1 MRVKSLGVLVAFGA
15 LLLAA
20 VPAFAHHSFAAEFDG
35 SKEFVVKGV
44 LTKVLWT
51 NPHVYFFMDVTE
63 PGGKVVEYSF
73 QGGPPSML
81 HRVGVGKEDFKVGD
95 TVTMTA
101 APAKDGTKTL
111 GWMKMIK
118 YSDGHVFVY
127 RDGSE

>member
-1 MRVKSLGVLVAFGA
+1 MKAKSISGLLVLGA

-20 VPAFAHHSFAAEFDG
+20 IPAFAHHSFAAEFDG

-51 NPHVYFFMDVTE
+51 NPHVYFFMDVTQSD
-63 PGGKVVEYSF
+63 GKVVEYSF
-73 QGGPPSML
+73 QSGPPSTL
-81 HRVGVGKEDFKVGD
+81 HRVGVGKADFKVGD

-101 APAKDGTKTL
+101 APAKDGTKNL

>member
-1 MRVKSLGVLVAFGA
+1 MRNKLFSGLIAVAA
-15 LLLAA
+15 LLLVS
-20 VPAFAHHSFAAEFDG
+20 VPVFAHHSFAAEFDG

-51 NPHVYFFMDVTE
+51 NPHVYFFMDVTD

-73 QGGPPSML
+73 QSGPPGML
-81 HRVGVGKEDFKVGD
+81 HRVGVGKADFKVGD

-101 APAKDGTKTL
+101 APAKDGTKNL

>member
-1 MRVKSLGVLVAFGA
+1 MRVKLIGALVAFGA

-35 SKEFVVKGV
+35 SREFVVKGV

-51 NPHVYFFMDVTE
+51 NPHVYIFMDVTE
-63 PGGKVVEYSF
+63 SSGKVVEYSF
-73 QGGPPSML
+73 QSGPPSML

-101 APAKDGTKTL
+101 APAKDGTKTI

>member
-1 MRVKSLGVLVAFGA
+1 MRVKRLGVLVALGA

-20 VPAFAHHSFAAEFDG
+20 LPAFAHHSFAAEFDG

-51 NPHVYFFMDVTE
+51 NPHVYLFMDVTE
-63 PGGKVVEYSF
+63 PDGKVVEYSF
-73 QGGPPSML
+73 QSGPPSML

-95 TVTMTA
+95 TITMTA

>member
-1 MRVKSLGVLVAFGA
+1 MRVKLIGALVAFGA

-35 SKEFVVKGV
+35 SREFVVKGV

-51 NPHVYFFMDVTE
+51 NPHVYIFMDVTE
-63 PGGKVVEYSF
+63 SSGKVVEYSF
-73 QGGPPSML
+73 QSGPPSML
-81 HRVGVGKEDFKVGD
+81 HRVGVGKEDFKVGA

-101 APAKDGTKTL
+101 APAKDGTKTI

>member
-1 MRVKSLGVLVAFGA
+1 MNSKTWRGFVAA
-15 LLLAA
+15 AILLIASA
-20 VPAFAHHSFAAEFDG
+20 PAFAHHSFSAEFDG
-35 SKEFVVKGV
+35 SKEFIVKGV

-51 NPHVYFFMDVTE
+51 NPHIYIFMDVTE
-63 PGGKVVEYSF
+63 QDGKVQQYAFES
-73 QGGPPSML
+73 GPPSVL
-81 HRVGVGKEDFKVGD
+81 HRAGITKEDFKVGD

-101 APAKDGTKTL
+101 CPAKDGTKTL

>member
-1 MRVKSLGVLVAFGA
+1 MKTKMWRGFVAASLLFVAS
-15 LLLAA
+15 
-20 VPAFAHHSFAAEFDG
+20 VPAFAHHSFSAEFDG

-51 NPHVYFFMDVTE
+51 NPHIYIYMDVTE
-63 PGGKVVEYSF
+63 PNGQVQEYAFES
-73 QGGPPSML
+73 GPPSVL
-81 HRVGVGKEDFKVGD
+81 HRAGVGKDDFKVGD

-101 APAKDGTKTL
+101 CPAKDGTKTL

-118 YSDGHVFVY
+118 YSDGHLFVY